1 MCLLYLLYI
10 HNRIA
15 VECKV
20 LMCYK
25 DGSFSVLFKINH
37 FDAVYMQFYLLIATF
52 ASKIIRIRVWTH
64 NGLEVTLA

>member
-1 MCLLYLLYI
+1 
-10 HNRIA
+10 
-15 VECKV
+15 
-20 LMCYK
+20 MCYK